1 MSGTSFSILYTFTD
15 PAQAAL
21 METAMRYYL
30 WNQELN
36 EQAWEI
42 TAKRLDAPG
51 VDARPLL
58 KDPPGYFFSLKKRL
72 HLMSLAS
79 FWMAIAARFMGPS
92 WLRSFFDCFKPE
104 ALSSITAV
112 IYHDLGGTY
121 RFLCYDGEHRII
133 IGHVS
138 TAIITKSGLISADP
152 TYFGSKAGQII
163 PKYENKKAS
172 IIKIKDML

>member
-1 MSGTSFSILYTFTD
+1 MGNYGKKTRCAGCGCPPAVERSPRLLFFLEEAFALDESRVILDGYSSKVYGT
-15 PAQAAL
+15 
-21 METAMRYYL
+21 
-30 WNQELN
+30 ELVK
-36 EQAWEI
+36 Q
-42 TAKRLDAPG
+42 
-51 VDARPLL
+51 
-58 KDPPGYFFSLKKRL
+58 
-72 HLMSLAS
+72 
-79 FWMAIAARFMGPS
+79 
-92 WLRSFFDCFKPE
+92 FFDCFKPA